1 MEPTVYLTSD
11 EAADYLRLKQ
21 RKLYELVAEGAIPC
35 SKVTGKWLFPRHEL
49 DRWVNSGLVFPAGMA
64 AERAPPVVGGAH
76 DLLLERAL
84 RQSGSGLA
92 LLIESS
98 EIGLDRLVRDEVMI
112 AAVHLQRDFADDR
125 TNVEAVQARP
135 GLHDAVIIAFA
146 IRRQGLMVARG
157 NPLGLTSLADV
168 LERKARIGMR
178 TAGTGAQLLLDRL
191 LLREH
196 IQTAHLVA
204 AGGPYASA
212 QDIAIALR
220 VDEIDCGI
228 ATESAARVNG
238 LDFVPLTDE
247 CFDLV
252 MRRGSYFEP
261 GPQKLMAYIRGT
273 QFTRQANA
281 LSGYDISHA
290 GLVRLNK

>member
-1 MEPTVYLTSD
+1 M
-11 EAADYLRLKQ
+11 
-21 RKLYELVAEGAIPC
+21 
-35 SKVTGKWLFPRHEL
+35 EL
-49 DRWVNSGLVFPAGMA
+49 DHGQLFKLIISA
-64 AERAPPVVGGAH
+64 AIHDVGALSVQER
-76 DLLLERAL
+76 DLLIMEDVQNPRPHCDMGCKML
-84 RQSGSGLA
+84 
-92 LLIESS
+92 SS
-98 EIGLDRLVRDEVMI
+98 
-112 AAVHLQRDFADDR
+112 FA
-125 TNVEAVQARP
+125 P
-135 GLHDAVIIAFA
+135 FA
-146 IRRQGLMVARG
+146 EVAR
-157 NPLGLTSLADV
+157 V
-168 LERKARIGMR
+168 IKHH
-178 TAGTGAQLLLDRL
+178 
-191 LLREH
+191 H
-196 IQTAHLVA
+196 IR
-204 AGGPYASA
+204 YASA

>member
-1 MEPTVYLTSD
+1 MIRIKTGNNIL
-11 EAADYLRLKQ
+11 LLKTD
-21 RKLYELVAEGAIPC
+21 GAI
-35 SKVTGKWLFPRHEL
+35 
-49 DRWVNSGLVFPAGMA
+49 
-64 AERAPPVVGGAH
+64 
-76 DLLLERAL
+76 LLLLLQVKLKSEAMSNRVTSL
-84 RQSGSGLA
+84 FNIKYPIIQGGMVWCSGWRLA
-92 LLIESS
+92 VAVS
-98 EIGLDRLVRDEVMI
+98 EAG
-112 AAVHLQRDFADDR
+112 
-125 TNVEAVQARP
+125 
-135 GLHDAVIIAFA
+135 G
-146 IRRQGLMVARG
+146 
-157 NPLGLTSLADV
+157 LGLIGAGSLHP
-168 LERKARIGMR
+168 EM
-178 TAGTGAQLLLDRL
+178 
-191 LLREH
+191 LREH